1 MIIAGFLIINLAL
14 FIWRIITPFARMYYK
29 DVNGR
34 KRYFGYIRRDPSGE
48 FEIIDPG
55 RIIGDKKI
63 GVVEVVSGQ
72 GKVKMYRHNNSGG
85 ANFFDELGYVDKNG
99 DIYDINGNIIAK
111 CDPIGKRS
119 WRDLWLIH
127 RTDVNYVHNG
137 ATLNTG
143 FCTQSLRFGT
153 PKVGEITMLA
163 KAAAALVLCEDY
175 LVDNDEKRADAGAGA
190 RDLALPAALL
200 YLIGFSLFS
209 PMMMSY
215 KLFPGLGEILSYLG
229 GMLVLYFILWWTLY
243 LIKTDFANRNVSFSM
258 ILNLINRNTGIRS
271 WNFWLVILSI
281 IGLISSTLIQGYLFV
296 PLFIVALIGVI
307 VNWTSFSGA
316 PWEVRQPGN
325 SLWRPEKKKSNKEKV
340 KTLSPTLILTT
351 KTVVKRVFSWDL
363 KSFNIVND
371 PLKDKV
377 EVEFYK
383 EDFESVT
390 PAHGQ
395 SPSPSGSSV
404 ANVSPGLEVRNKNP
418 FYGKDA
424 SGKENWENAV
434 ADLRTSIHLVLN
446 GSDGLTET
454 TERNALD
461 KIINSAY
468 NLCQNY
474 GLADF
479 ELYELLLH
487 FCQTEIN
494 YKLDENSNSIN
505 NAKEYVRFAAE
516 SLYDKEG
523 DCDCKAS
530 LAYKLFERLGLDV
543 KFAIVSNKDSS
554 EKHAGVLVKKDSG
567 KITLPPVFKAKIPGY
582 PDYAYCEATGLG
594 WEFGE
599 IPESVDINSIE
610 VV

>member
-34 KRYFGYIRRDPSGE
+34 KRYFGYIRKDPSGV
-48 FEIIDPG
+48 FEIIDAG

-72 GKVKMYRHNNSGG
+72 GKVKLYQHSSSGG
-85 ANFFDELGYVDKNG
+85 GNILNELGYVDKNG
-99 DIYDINGNIIAK
+99 GIYDISGNLIAK
-111 CDPIGKRS
+111 CDPVGKRS
-119 WRDLWLIH
+119 WLDLWLIH
-127 RTDVNYVHNG
+127 RTNVEYVYNG

-153 PKVGEITMLA
+153 PKAGEITMLA

-175 LVDNDEKRADAGAGA
+175 LVDNDEQRADAGAGS
-190 RDLALPAALL
+190 RDLALPAAIL
-200 YLIGFSLFS
+200 YLIGFSIFS

-229 GMLVLYFILWWTLY
+229 GMLVIYFILWWTLY

-258 ILNLINRNTGIRS
+258 ILNLINRNTGISS
-271 WNFWLVILSI
+271 WNFWLVLLSI
-281 IGLISSTLIQGYLFV
+281 IGLISSTLIQGYIFV

-307 VNWTSFSGA
+307 VNWTSFTGA
-316 PWEVRQPGN
+316 PWQVRQPGS

-340 KTLSPTLILTT
+340 KTLSPTLTLTT
-351 KTVVKRVFSWDL
+351 KTIVKRVFSWDL
-363 KSFNIVND
+363 KSFNVVND

-383 EDFESVT
+383 EDFETVI
-390 PAHGQ
+390 PAPSQNLPPSGSPVPIV
-395 SPSPSGSSV
+395 SPSP
-404 ANVSPGLEVRNKNP
+404 EVRNKNP
-418 FYGKDA
+418 FFGNDA

-434 ADLRTSIHLVLN
+434 ADLTNSINLVLK
-446 GSDGLTET
+446 GSDGLNDT
-454 TERNALD
+454 TERDALD

-468 NLCQNY
+468 SICQNY

-487 FCQTEIN
+487 FCQTEII
-494 YKLDENSNSIN
+494 YKLDENSTPIN
-505 NAKEYVRFAAE
+505 NAEEYVRFAAE
-516 SLYDKEG
+516 SLYDQEG

-543 KFAIVSNKDSS
+543 KFAIVSNKDSAG
-554 EKHAGVLVKKDSG
+554 KHAGILVKKDGG
-567 KITLPPVFKAKIPGY
+567 KITLPPAFKANIPGY

-599 IPESVDINSIE
+599 IPESVDINSIT